1 MATAQNLN
9 AIDVSHVSKHFHY
22 WNDRP
27 NSLKSKLIALM
38 RGGSLIAKPE
48 RFQAL
53 EDVSLTIHK
62 GEFVGIM
69 GRNGSGKSTLLKLIA
84 GIYAPNQGTIAV
96 QGRIAPLIELG
107 AGFHPELSGYENIFL
122 MASILGLGR
131 KATNEVLAEILAFAD
146 IGDLVHMPIRKFSTG
161 MLVRLGF
168 AIATHTGADT
178 LLVDEVL
185 AVGDMA
191 FQERCLKR
199 IHTLRERGC
208 TVVLVTHDPAA
219 VEKHC
224 ERAIVIDRKKVIFD
238 GDTRTAVASYQ
249 RVIHESAHA

>member
-1 MATAQNLN
+1 MNSQRL
-9 AIDVSHVSKHFHY
+9 AIDVDHVSKLFRY
-22 WNDRP
+22 WDDRP
-27 NSLKSKLIALM
+27 NSLKSKLISLM
-38 RGGSLIAKPE
+38 RGGALITKPSV
-48 RFQAL
+48 FQAL
-53 EDVSLTIHK
+53 DDVSVKIQPQ
-62 GEFVGIM
+62 EFVGIM

-84 GIYAPNQGTIAV
+84 GIYQPNSGHV
-96 QGRIAPLIELG
+96 RVHGRVAPLIELG

-131 KATNEVLAEILAFAD
+131 KATLDVLDDILAFAD

-168 AIATHTGADT
+168 AIATHTQADT

-185 AVGDMA
+185 AVGDLA

-199 IHTLRERGC
+199 IHTLREKGC
-208 TVVLVTHDPAA
+208 TIVLVTHDPVA

-224 ERAIVIDRKKVIFD
+224 ERAIVIDQKRVVFD
-238 GDTRTAVASYQ
+238 GLTSGGIQMYR
-249 RVIHESAHA
+249 RVMDAERRA